1 MRVVIADHVAGAQ
14 AARGVAVIIDV
25 FRASSLQC
33 YAFSRGAE
41 RIIPVAEVDAARA
54 LKSAHPDWLLFGER
68 FAQKL
73 PGFDV
78 GNSPSET
85 AAMDLAGRTII
96 QTTHAGTQGLTG
108 ARNASVVLS
117 AALVNAP
124 ATARYIRQLGATE
137 VTLVRMGSEARLRT
151 DEDDVGAE
159 WLEALLTGTP
169 YDTDAVE
176 ARLRAAASARK
187 FFDPDCTWAP
197 EADFAHCLALGRFD
211 FALELTGRDGALPW
225 LTKRIVA

>member
-1 MRVVIADHVAGAQ
+1 VEIVVSDHVAGA
-14 AARGVAVIIDV
+14 ASARGVTVVIDV

-41 RIIPVAEVDAARA
+41 RIFPIAEVEQARQ
-54 LKSAHPDWLLFGER
+54 LKADHPDWLLFGER
-68 FAQKL
+68 FAKKL

-85 AAMDLAGRTII
+85 AAMDLVGRTII

-108 ARNASVVLS
+108 ARGADVVLS

-124 ATARYIRQLGATE
+124 ATARHIRQLDPE
-137 VTLVRMGSEARLRT
+137 VVTLVRMGSEARMRT
-151 DEDDVGAE
+151 EEDDVCAE
-159 WLEALLTGTP
+159 WLAALLSGAP
-169 YDTDAVE
+169 YDTAGIE
-176 ARLRAAASARK
+176 PRLRAAPSAQK
-187 FFDPDCTWAP
+187 FFDPEANWAP

-211 FALELTGRDGALPW
+211 FVLELAGRDSALPW
-225 LTKRIVA
+225 LSKRTVA